1 MVNCLNDPVVPQE
14 TKTPTASHLRGQ
26 GPSLPDVPRAVHEL
40 LARRACLSEVQVLG
54 GLADEPHERIIR
66 CGLEEAR
73 VKGRDELTQTNSV
86 LRPSPAL
93 AFSKNWLASMSV
105 LGPGCSLTRG
115 WDVKLSVMFLSGS
128 LFSPR

>member
-1 MVNCLNDPVVPQE
+1 
-14 TKTPTASHLRGQ
+14 
-26 GPSLPDVPRAVHEL
+26 
-40 LARRACLSEVQVLG
+40 LSEVQVLG

-105 LGPGCSLTRG
+105 VGQHETFPALARMSVPGGKADENSRKPDIG
-115 WDVKLSVMFLSGS
+115 Q
-128 LFSPR
+128 